1 MTPSNFEDAR
11 VYDKLHRKALL
22 HIVTHESDQQAAHFK
37 KCKMSKE
44 AWGKLQEVH
53 EPKTIAN

>member
-1 MTPSNFEDAR
+1 MQ
-11 VYDKLHRKALL
+11 RKALL